1 MLEEMSEE
9 DIKHV
14 NTTEVALLLK
24 SIVSKFIEKEIYH
37 DGLNIKSYY
46 KESKHLSVLGTLNLI
61 PVFCILVAN
70 TIYFDS
76 YLERYQL
83 HKYHKKLH

>member
-24 SIVSKFIEKEIYH
+24 SIASKFIEKEIYH

-61 PVFCILVAN
+61 LVFCIFVTS
-70 TIYFDS
+70 TIFDS
-76 YLERYQL
+76 HLKGYQL
-83 HKYHKKLH
+83 DKYHEKLH